1 MGKWG
6 KLVIF
11 ISIPYKDM
19 NGRRTG
25 KRIVLH
31 TDDSIQE
38 QQAKGLLLDFR
49 GMNPALKHELKAE
62 WQAHSVAVC

>member
-1 MGKWG
+1 MGTWG

-19 NGRRTG
+19 NGRKSG

-31 TDDSIQE
+31 TDDNIQE
-38 QQAKGLLLDFR
+38 QQAKGLFLDFR
-49 GMNPALKHELKAE
+49 GMNPAFKYELKAE
-62 WQAHSVAVC
+62 WQAHLVEVL